1 MNSLC
6 HLEASHLGNHICTS
20 AAICVENRDQCF
32 QGNRLNTNPFI
43 DIYIYVGVCSRTIV
57 SCMHVL

>member
-6 HLEASHLGNHICTS
+6 HLEALHLGNHICTS

-32 QGNRLNTNPFI
+32 KGNRLNTNPFI
-43 DIYIYVGVCSRTIV
+43 DIYMLVCV
-57 SCMHVL
+57 VVLLCHACMCCV